1 MPTQT
6 PNLKIILYNAGD
18 GATTFENYWH
28 SINLNG
34 DGSQSAYSAF
44 QLIDTEF
51 GKIYTNIAPVFSTS
65 STYAVDDFVIY
76 EGVLY
81 KCINAITTAG
91 DFDINDWQSISLI
104 SYIQT
109 ELGNIENLIGDI
121 DSILTTIN
129 SGNGV

>member
-6 PNLKIILYNAGD
+6 PNLKIILYNEGD
-18 GATTFENYWH
+18 GATTFEDYWH

-34 DGSQSAYSAF
+34 DGSQLAYSGF

-76 EGVLY
+76 QGVLY
-81 KCINAITTAG
+81 KCISPVTTAG
-91 DFDINDWQSISLI
+91 DFDNNNWQSISLI
-104 SYIQT
+104 NYIQT
-109 ELGNIENLIGDI
+109 SLSNIESLIGDI

-129 SGNGV
+129 SGSGV